1 VSVYMSLRVK
11 ADRAKFEEL
20 ATGEW
25 KDRLLAIAERAKTMG
40 AIHHRF
46 AATDGEIVVID
57 EWESRE
63 QFERFFNE
71 TTDIPQFMQ
80 EVGVQSEPDITFF
93 EPLSIG
99 DEF

>member
-1 VSVYMSLRVK
+1 VSVYMSLR
-11 ADRAKFEEL
+11 ANGDAAKLKEL

-25 KDRLLAIAERAKTMG
+25 KERMLEIGERARSMG

-46 AATDGEIVVID
+46 ATVDGEIVVMD

-63 QFERFFNE
+63 QFERFFAE
-71 TTDIPQFMQ
+71 SHEIGELMQ
-80 EVGVQSEPDITFF
+80 AAGVQSEPQITFL
-93 EPLSIG
+93 EPLDLG

>member
-1 VSVYMSLRVK
+1 MSVYISLRFK

-20 ATGEW
+20 ASGDW
-25 KDRLLAIAERAKTMG
+25 KERLIEISQRGKSMG

-46 AATDGEIVVID
+46 AAEDGDLVVLD

-71 TTDIPQFMQ
+71 SDDIREFMGA
-80 EVGVQSEPDITFF
+80 VGVQAAPDIHFY
-93 EPLSIG
+93 EPITVG

>member
-20 ATGEW
+20 AAGEW
-25 KDRLLAIAERAKTMG
+25 RDRILAVAERGKSMG

-46 AATDGEIVVID
+46 AASDGDLVVID

-63 QFERFFNE
+63 QFERFFNSTPE
-71 TTDIPQFMQ
+71 IAEFMQ
-80 EVGVQSEPDITFF
+80 AVGVTSEPEISFY
-93 EPLSIG
+93 EPLQVG

>member
-1 VSVYMSLRVK
+1 MSLRVK

-20 ATGEW
+20 ANGEW
-25 KDRLLAIAERAKTMG
+25 KDRILAIAERGKSMG

-46 AATDGEIVVID
+46 AATDSEIVVID
-57 EWESRE
+57 EGESRE
-63 QFERFFNE
+63 QFERFFNSTPAIGE
-71 TTDIPQFMQ
+71 FMQ
-80 EVGVQSEPDITFF
+80 AVGVQSEPAITFY

>member
-1 VSVYMSLRVK
+1 MSLRVK

-20 ATGEW
+20 AAGEW
-25 KDRLLAIAERAKTMG
+25 KERIQAVSRRGKSMG

-46 AATDGEIVVID
+46 AATDDGEIVVID

-63 QFERFFNE
+63 QFERFFAE
-71 TTDIPQFMQ
+71 SQEIGELMQ
-80 EVGVQSEPDITFF
+80 AIGVQSEPEITFF

>member
-1 VSVYMSLRVK
+1 MSVYMSLRVK
-11 ADRAKFEEL
+11 ADPAKFEEL

-25 KDRLLAIAERAKTMG
+25 KDRIMAVSQRAKGLG

-46 AATDGEIVVID
+46 ARTDGEIVVID

-71 TTDIPQFMQ
+71 TTDIAEFMQ
-80 EVGVQSEPDITFF
+80 AVGVTSEPEISFY

>member
-1 VSVYMSLRVK
+1 MSVYMSLRVK

-20 ATGEW
+20 ASGEW
-25 KDRLLAIAERAKTMG
+25 KDRLIEISQRGKSMG

-46 AATDGEIVVID
+46 AAEDGDLVVID

-63 QFERFFNE
+63 QFERFFNDSE
-71 TTDIPQFMQ
+71 DIREFMQ
-80 EVGVQSEPDITFF
+80 AVGVQSEPEIHFY
-93 EPLSIG
+93 EPIEVG

>member
-20 ATGEW
+20 ARGEW
-25 KDRLLAIAERAKTMG
+25 RERLAAISQRGKSMG

-63 QFERFFNE
+63 QFERFFNDNAE
-71 TTDIPQFMQ
+71 IAEFMQ
-80 EVGVQSEPDITFF
+80 AVGVQSEPEISFF
-93 EPLSIG
+93 EPLDIG